1 MLRALLLS
9 LVGVAGLTAGVA
21 GLTAVSMPALAQT
34 PPRAAQRPHTHTT
47 HGVER
52 DDPYYWLRER
62 ENPEVIAY
70 LEAENAYTEAM
81 TAGTRALQD
90 ALYAELVARVA
101 PDDASAPVYDRGYWY
116 VRRYEAGREYPV
128 YARHRGSLDAPEE
141 ILLDANTRAA
151 GHGYYQMAG
160 YRIADDGRT
169 MAFAEDT
176 VGRRQYTVRF
186 RDLATGELLPD
197 AVGPVTPSMAWAAD
211 GRTLF
216 VARQDPETLRSYQI
230 LRYALG
236 QSGPPTVVYEEAD
249 DTFSVAVTLS
259 KDRRFVLVGSDQTL
273 TSEWRYLDAATPTAA
288 FRVVCP
294 RERGVE
300 YGVDHAGGQ
309 WLVRTNLGAEGPGSA
324 PNYRL
329 MRAPTEWPD
338 AWTEIV
344 THRAD
349 VLLETFD
356 AFAGHVVT
364 QEREGGVRRLRVRG
378 LDGTVRSEVAFDESA
393 YNAELAGTPDPDAPT
408 FRFTYESLTTP
419 EQTID
424 VAFAGGA
431 RTVVRTQAVP
441 TYDASRYVTERRWI
455 TARDGTR
462 VPLSV
467 VRRATTPLDGTAP
480 LLLYGYGSYG
490 FSMEAWFD
498 ADVVSLLDRG
508 FVYAIAHI
516 RGGQEMGRAW
526 YEAGK
531 LSVKMTTFTDFIDAA
546 DALATEGAVDP
557 DRIYAEGGSAGGLL
571 VGAALN
577 LRPDRW
583 AGVVA
588 HVPFV
593 DVVTTMLDDSIPLT
607 TGEYD
612 EWGNPNEE
620 AAFRTMLAYSPYDNV
635 AATRYPAVLVT
646 TGLHDSQVQYWEPA
660 KWVARLRDLNT
671 SDEPILFKTEM
682 EAGHGGPSGRYR
694 AYREAAFVQAWLL
707 ARAGLAE

>member
-9 LVGVAGLTAGVA
+9 LAGVA
-21 GLTAVSMPALAQT
+21 GLSAVSMPAFAQT
-34 PPRAAQRPHTHTT
+34 PPRAAQHPHTHTA
-47 HGVER
+47 HGVSR
-52 DDPYYWLRER
+52 DDPYYWLRDR
-62 ENPEVIAY
+62 DDPAVIAY
-70 LEAENAYTEAM
+70 LAAENAYTEAV
-81 TAGTRALQD
+81 TAPTAALRET
-90 ALYAELVARVA
+90 LYAELAARVA
-101 PDDASAPVYDRGYWY
+101 PDDASAPVYNRGYWY

-128 YARHRGSLDAPEE
+128 YARHRGSLGAPEE
-141 ILLDANTRAA
+141 ILLDANERAA
-151 GHGYYQMAG
+151 GHGYYQMGG
-160 YRIADDGRT
+160 YRITDDGRT

-176 VGRRQYTVRF
+176 VGRRQYTIRF
-186 RDLATGELLPD
+186 KDLATGAILPD
-197 AVGPVTPSMAWAAD
+197 AVGPVTPSMTWAGD

-216 VARQDPETLRSYQI
+216 VARQDPETLRSYQV
-230 LRYALG
+230 LRYTLG
-236 QSGPPTVVYEEAD
+236 QSGPPAVAYEEAD
-249 DTFSVAVTLS
+249 DTFGVYVTAS
-259 KDRRFVLVGSDQTL
+259 KDRRFVLVVSDQTL

-288 FRVVCP
+288 FRVVRP

-300 YGVDHAGGQ
+300 YSAEHAGGQ
-309 WLVRTNLGAEGPGSA
+309 WIVRTNLAGPDGPA
-324 PNYRL
+324 TNFRL
-329 MRAPTEWPD
+329 MRAPTDRPD

-344 THRAD
+344 GHRAD
-349 VLLETFD
+349 VLLEGVD
-356 AFAGHVVT
+356 VFAGHLVT
-364 QEREGGVRRLRVRG
+364 QERAGGVRRLLVRAP
-378 LDGTVRSEVAFDESA
+378 DGAVQSEVAFAESA

-424 VAFAGGA
+424 VAFADGA
-431 RTVVRTQAVP
+431 RTVVRTQPVP
-441 TYDASRYVTERRWI
+441 TYDASQYVTERRWI
-455 TARDGTR
+455 TARDGVR

-467 VRRATTPLDGTAP
+467 VRRADTLLDGSAP

-490 FSMEAWFD
+490 ISMEAWFD
-498 ADVVSLLDRG
+498 AEVISLLDRG
-508 FVYAIAHI
+508 FVYAVAHV

-526 YEAGK
+526 YDAGK

-546 DALATEGAVDP
+546 DALATEGLVDP
-557 DRIYAEGGSAGGLL
+557 DRIFAEGGSAGGLL
-571 VGAALN
+571 VGAVLN

-635 AATRYPAVLVT
+635 RATRYPAVLVT

-660 KWVARLRDLNT
+660 KWVARLRERTTGDA
-671 SDEPILFKTEM
+671 PILLKTEM
-682 EAGHGGPSGRYR
+682 EAGHGGPSGRFR
-694 AYREAAFVQAWLL
+694 RLRENAFVHAWLL
-707 ARAGLAE
+707 ERAGLAR